1 MQTFGLETSAGALE
15 MRVSSD
21 LMDNHLIGE
30 AVVIGRGVRTV
41 RDSDGRAM
49 AFVLE
54 AGKLYV
60 VLRSASQASGIHVT
74 RASRATT

>member
-54 AGKLYV
+54 AE
-60 VLRSASQASGIHVT
+60 SSTWCSGPH
-74 RASRATT
+74 RARPAGADAI